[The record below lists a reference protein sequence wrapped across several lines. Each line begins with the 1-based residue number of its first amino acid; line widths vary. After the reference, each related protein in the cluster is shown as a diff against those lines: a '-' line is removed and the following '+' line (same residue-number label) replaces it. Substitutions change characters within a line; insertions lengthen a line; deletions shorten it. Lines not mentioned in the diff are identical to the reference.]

1 MSGETL
7 GATATWPWL
16 ALLLLGALHGLNPGM
31 GWLFAVG
38 LGVQQQER
46 RAVWR
51 SLLPLAVGHAL
62 AIAVAV
68 SVVAGLGLV
77 LPTAALRWLVVVALV
92 ALGLRQLRR
101 HWHPRVGG
109 MRVGARKLMWWSFL
123 VATAHG
129 AGMMAAPF
137 ALDAKGMTESMSHG
151 MTRMD
156 SLRDLYHAQ
165 ASMHLAAVGG
175 VQGLAV
181 AATAVHTAGYLF
193 VTALLAV
200 IVYERAALH
209 LLRRAWV
216 NLDFVWAVALVLT
229 AIAIALT

>member
-1 MSGETL
+1 MSGATL
-7 GATATWPWL
+7 GATAAWPWL

-38 LGVQQQER
+38 LGVQQEER
-46 RAVWR
+46 SALWRALVA
-51 SLLPLAVGHAL
+51 LAAGHAL
-62 AIAVAV
+62 AIAAAV

-77 LPTAALRWLVVVALV
+77 LPTAALHWLVVAALV
-92 ALGLRQLRR
+92 GLGLRQVHR

-109 MRVGARKLMWWSFL
+109 MRVGARKLVWWSFL

-129 AGMMAAPF
+129 AGLMAAPF
-137 ALDAKGMTESMSHG
+137 ALDAKGMSENTSQSLS
-151 MTRMD
+151 RMD
-156 SLRDLYHAQ
+156 SLRGLYHAH
-165 ASMHLAAVGG
+165 AGMHLATVGG

-193 VTALLAV
+193 VTTLLAV

-209 LLRRAWV
+209 LLHRAWV
-216 NLDFVWAVALVLT
+216 NLDLVWAIALVLT
-229 AIAIALT
+229 ATAIALT